1 MTSPTTQA
9 REAVICAVAILV
21 VAAPLLILAA
31 SNEAALTK
39 CMETHSRG
47 VCEQTLR

>member
-1 MTSPTTQA
+1 MTSLRDAIITTA
-9 REAVICAVAILV
+9 LMFAVSL
-21 VAAPLLILAA
+21 PLLFLAA

>member
-1 MTSPTTQA
+1 MTSL
-9 REAVICAVAILV
+9 REGAICAALMLA
-21 VAAPLLILAA
+21 VAAPLLFLAA